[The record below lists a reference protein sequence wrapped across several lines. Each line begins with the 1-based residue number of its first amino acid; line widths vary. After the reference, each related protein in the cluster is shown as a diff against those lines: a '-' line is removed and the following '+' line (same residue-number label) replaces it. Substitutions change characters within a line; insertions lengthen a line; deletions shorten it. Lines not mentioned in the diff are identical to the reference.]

1 MKNIDFVST
10 VSGLESLE
18 DCIPKPAKHY
28 IPEWFKNF
36 PISENANIRNC
47 PSFPDYFSL
56 GYIVPMWMDSVL
68 YYDSNTDNWL
78 TKSPSIMPRWE
89 AHTNNQF
96 LDHVDA
102 YANGSNVNFVFKAVC
117 PWMIITP
124 PGWSVL
130 QLPIFYNFNKDW
142 SVLPGVIDTDIHHEI
157 NQQVLYTGNAK
168 EVEIKRGE
176 AFVLYVP
183 FERTKTKLNVRYQT
197 DKDIKKINI
206 NQLDIA
212 TRFIGSGAYRKMQKL
227 RDSK

>member
-10 VSGLESLE
+10 VYGLDLLE
-18 DCIPKPAKHY
+18 DCLPKPAKNY
-28 IPEWFKNF
+28 IPDWFKNF
-36 PISENANIRNC
+36 PISENANARNC
-47 PSFPDYFSL
+47 PAFPDYFSL
-56 GYIVPMWMDSVL
+56 GYILPMWMDSML
-68 YYDSNTDNWL
+68 HYDPNTDNW
-78 TKSPSIMPRWE
+78 TAKSSGAMPTWKT
-89 AHTNNQF
+89 HSNDQF

-102 YANGSNVNFVFKAVC
+102 SVNGSKVDFVFKAHC
-117 PWMIITP
+117 PWRIITP

-130 QLPIFYNFNKDW
+130 QLPLFYNFDKDW

-157 NQQVLYTGNAK
+157 NQQVVYTGNGK

-197 DKDIKKINI
+197 EKDAKRISST
-206 NQLDIA
+206 QLDIA
-212 TRFIGSGAYRKMQKL
+212 TRFLGSGAYRKMQRL